1 MKARSLKH
9 QSWNDSLE
17 MSPGESTFY
26 NHPSTHQLY
35 NDRRSSYKS
44 GSNTA
49 LNQSSRRNSLTTN
62 NNGSRILHRRSS
74 IMSNGSESHPQ
85 VERPMNV
92 PDQEEVYANG
102 GRHQHFHGDGDSE
115 NGMAGDS
122 AGQLS
127 SYFSTL
133 SISNNRPSGG
143 SGGPSALNIPDQEY
157 CKNRNRAASGHLTD
171 YFSNLTAAGT
181 PSQPESS
188 YNANRL
194 STHVRAK
201 VAHPN
206 NADNVKSLL
215 AHEMHQ
221 HHSAFAN
228 TANVDS
234 SQTTSS
240 ETSSIAE
247 LSEYSD
253 LVRAQLNEKRKQ
265 IELERQHE
273 REKRASIDQNFRQ
286 EVLRTLKGIHPNED
300 SNSDIDASEN
310 GVKMMDTVN
319 NNSAAVD
326 DENLTFEIHE
336 LNPIRREKTFTSL
349 ASSKSLSNS
358 TYMRKN
364 LFFASEDLKASMTDL
379 NYSNAKDGSEKQK
392 YDTESYSPSRN
403 FSNHST
409 ETLSTQEKNFK
420 SPTSELVISGNAA
433 QQSQS
438 AMSAPSDSNEAAV
451 TSPVSG
457 QTVPMMSSPGATAS
471 NTPRRN
477 QWGQPMLPL
486 GGQQHYPA
494 QQSTAPPSWSQPAPG
509 GPYADWYGGQ
519 AAAFPPPPH
528 HMPPHPGAYPYSY
541 GMPPGTAPPMTRPPY
556 AMHMVEPTQYGVPPY
571 ATPEQ
576 YMSIG
581 YMAQQSAP
589 PAPPTAPANAANTAA
604 AGQAYSPSPVLNSSS
619 QMPQISQHQMGSAT
633 FRVQKHNGSFSDL
646 PNTHHQHPTSELSNS
661 ANHLNSVAHNISEEG
676 GQGVTAT
683 EATTPSAEKHNE
695 AFFISFTDERP
706 AVNRSK
712 QAAHKT
718 PKAKTDLLSPEKQP
732 LTRTATQTLVSRAPQ
747 ESATPSKEDTNDVS
761 SKPVKN
767 QTNPELVKQLYEV
780 KRPVAT
786 PGVAF
791 VVCADETN
799 ETSPEKVYADAEQ
812 EACQEL
818 DDEGRSRPVTEEDMT
833 RKKELIMKQSLRRRI
848 EQEEKRSQK
857 EQELAAKREAERI
870 RREQSERK
878 KEDEKA
884 KRAFILEQYKQRKQI
899 EEEIEKN
906 GGPLPVSRSSSTLV
920 LNRQTPQGSSV
931 NMRPSRLM
939 SAGGRP
945 RPKSLHSTLIG
956 LDGNPIPNSGPQ
968 SGRLSS
974 SRDEIDLVGRMSNS
988 SRPQSALSS
997 QLNSTVTTP
1006 THSGPFGE
1014 AFGEFTLNSTGPT
1027 SNTFY
1032 EYNGPKLFVKPSQK
1046 SNKTLILNAINV
1058 VLAGAVN
1065 ADTNRRV
1072 AEVCS

>member
-1 MKARSLKH
+1 M
-9 QSWNDSLE
+9 
-17 MSPGESTFY
+17 
-26 NHPSTHQLY
+26 
-35 NDRRSSYKS
+35 
-44 GSNTA
+44 
-49 LNQSSRRNSLTTN
+49 NQSSRRNSLTTN
-62 NNGSRILHRRSS
+62 NNNGSRVLHRRSS
-74 IMSNGSESHPQ
+74 IMSNGSESQPQ
-85 VERPMNV
+85 VERQLNAPEM
-92 PDQEEVYANG
+92 EETYSNG
-102 GRHQHFHGDGDSE
+102 GRHHQHFHGDGDSE
-115 NGMAGDS
+115 NGVAGDS
-122 AGQLS
+122 GGQLS

-133 SISNNRPSGG
+133 SISNNRQSGG
-143 SGGPSALNIPDQEY
+143 GAGSGGGPSALNNPDQEY
-157 CKNRNRAASGHLTD
+157 YKNRNRVPSGHLTD

-181 PSQPESS
+181 PSQPEAS

-265 IELERQHE
+265 IELERQQE
-273 REKRASIDQNFRQ
+273 REKRASVDQNFRQ

-300 SNSDIDASEN
+300 SNSDVDASEN

-349 ASSKSLSNS
+349 ASSKSLNNSS

-364 LFFASEDLKASMTDL
+364 LFSASEDLKASMTDL
-379 NYSNAKDGSEKQK
+379 NYSNAKDGSEKPK
-392 YDTESYSPSRN
+392 FDAESYSPSKN

-409 ETLSTQEKNFK
+409 ETLSTEEKNFR
-420 SPTSELVISGNAA
+420 SPTSEPVISASAA

-438 AMSAPSDSNEAAV
+438 ALPPDSKEAAV
-451 TSPVSG
+451 VSPVSG
-457 QTVPMMSSPGATAS
+457 QMAPPTSSPGAIVNNT
-471 NTPRRN
+471 TPRRS
-477 QWGQPMLPL
+477 QWGQPMVPL
-486 GGQQHYPA
+486 GGGHYPP
-494 QQSTAPPSWSQPAPG
+494 QQSAPTPPTWSQAAPPG
-509 GPYADWYGGQ
+509 GPYADWYSNQ
-519 AAAFPPPPH
+519 AAAAAYPPAH
-528 HMPPHPGAYPYSY
+528 HMPPHPGAYPYPY
-541 GMPPGTAPPMTRPPY
+541 GMPPGTAPPLSRPPY
-556 AMHMVEPTQYGVPPY
+556 ALHMEPAQYGVPPY

-581 YMAQQSAP
+581 YMQQQ
-589 PAPPTAPANAANTAA
+589 TAPTPPSAGNTAGA
-604 AGQAYSPSPVLNSSS
+604 PGSAYSPSPVHNSS
-619 QMPQISQHQMGSAT
+619 QMAQITQHQMGSAT
-633 FRVQKHNGSFSDL
+633 FRVQKSNGTFSEH
-646 PNTHHQHPTSELSNS
+646 PNTHHHQQQQPTSEFSSS
-661 ANHLNSVAHNISEEG
+661 ANHLNSLPHNSLTATNNNNNNIEEG
-676 GQGVTAT
+676 RQSVAAA
-683 EATTPSAEKHNE
+683 EATTPSSEKHNE

-712 QAAHKT
+712 QAVNKT
-718 PKAKTDLLSPEKQP
+718 PKAKMDLLSPTEKQP

-747 ESATPSKEDTNDVS
+747 ENATPSKEESAAVFN
-761 SKPVKN
+761 KPVKSPV
-767 QTNPELVKQLYEV
+767 TNPELVKQLYEV
-780 KRPVAT
+780 KRPAAA

-791 VVCADETN
+791 VVGAVETDEA
-799 ETSPEKVYADAEQ
+799 SPEKVYINAEE
-812 EACQEL
+812 EANQEL
-818 DDEGRSRPVTEEDMT
+818 DDEGRPRPVTEEDMT

-848 EQEEKRSQK
+848 EQEEKRLQK
-857 EQELAAKREAERI
+857 EQELAAKREAEQI

-878 KEDEKA
+878 KEEEKA

-906 GGPLPVSRSSSTLV
+906 GGPLAVSRSSSTLV

-956 LDGNPIPNSGPQ
+956 LDGNPIANSGPQ

-974 SRDEIDLVGRMSNS
+974 SRDEIDLVSRMSNA

-1014 AFGEFTLNSTGPT
+1014 AFGEYALSSTGPT

-1065 ADTNRRV
+1065 AETNRRV
-1072 AEVCS
+1072 AEVSFCNSFNVPFTNYCSLFTLNR